1 MSKPSPAGRFL
12 SPERVAGSTG
22 SSGGAQAIVRAITLL
37 RAVARTNDRG
47 VRANVLAAET
57 GLSVATTHRILGV
70 LAQEGLLTHDPYSK
84 VYHLGMELS
93 VLGAAAQEFS
103 IRDRLRPALEQIALE
118 VEDTIFL
125 LIRSGSDAVCIDRV
139 EGSYPIRTLT
149 LDVGA
154 RRPLGVGGGSLAL
167 LAFLTDAEVE
177 AVLAANAQRYSSYAD
192 FTADD
197 IRRFVFEA
205 RELGYAL
212 NNGILRPNVAAVGVP
227 VRNADGRIVAA
238 ISVAAIPDR
247 LPEERQERVAEIIA
261 HNIQRVWNT
270 ADSRA

>member
-1 MSKPSPAGRFL
+1 MSKAPSPNPAP
-12 SPERVAGSTG
+12 SPEREAGSAG
-22 SSGGAQAIVRAITLL
+22 PSGAQAILRAITLL

-47 VRANVLAAET
+47 ARANALAAET
-57 GLSVATTHRILGV
+57 GLSVATTHRILSV

-84 VYHLGMELS
+84 LYHLGMELS

-125 LIRSGSDAVCIDRV
+125 LIRSGNDAVCIDRV

-149 LDVGA
+149 LDIGA
-154 RRPLGVGGGSLAL
+154 RRPLGIGGGGLAL
-167 LAFLTDAEVE
+167 LAFLPDAQLE

-227 VRNADGRIVAA
+227 VLGADGRIVAA
-238 ISVAAIPDR
+238 VSVAAIPDR
-247 LPEERQERVAEIIA
+247 LPEDRQERVAEIIA
-261 HNIQRVWNT
+261 HHVQRVWNT
-270 ADSRA
+270 ADARP